1 MKRDVAEQVSLVILR
16 HMAELDALVW
26 LLKNK
31 GECDEA
37 EYDSYRRE
45 IGNLMG
51 NGYFNVTNHVYRE
64 HPDLR
69 PKGDDGPYEVD
80 KSIYEVAGQ
89 IRKLA
94 GVE

>member
-1 MKRDVAEQVSLVILR
+1 VCRDAPAAATVLRQKQLRVSQQ
-16 HMAELDALVW
+16 
-26 LLKNK
+26 
-31 GECDEA
+31 
-37 EYDSYRRE
+37 S
-45 IGNLMG
+45 
-51 NGYFNVTNHVYRE
+51 FNHVIGRSARRSEFRRAAGVNRE
-64 HPDLR
+64 HPELR